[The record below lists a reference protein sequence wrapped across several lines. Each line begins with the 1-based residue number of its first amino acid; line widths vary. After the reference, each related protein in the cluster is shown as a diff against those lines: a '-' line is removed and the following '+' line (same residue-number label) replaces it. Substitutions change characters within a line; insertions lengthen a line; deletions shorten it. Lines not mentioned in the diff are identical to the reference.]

1 MIFLS
6 LCRLLVRKGSLFV
19 CFRASGLEVRYMQIS
34 SREVPW
40 ETGLSDA
47 TAGNRD
53 SEGESQV
60 STLNRQIN
68 APQRGDDIRAGL
80 TRQQ

>member
-1 MIFLS
+1 M
-6 LCRLLVRKGSLFV
+6 FV
-19 CFRASGLEVRYMQIS
+19 CFRASGLEVRYMQIPS
-34 SREVPW
+34 MKVPW

-47 TAGNRD
+47 TAGNWLLAA

-68 APQRGDDIRAGL
+68 APQRGDDI
-80 TRQQ
+80 